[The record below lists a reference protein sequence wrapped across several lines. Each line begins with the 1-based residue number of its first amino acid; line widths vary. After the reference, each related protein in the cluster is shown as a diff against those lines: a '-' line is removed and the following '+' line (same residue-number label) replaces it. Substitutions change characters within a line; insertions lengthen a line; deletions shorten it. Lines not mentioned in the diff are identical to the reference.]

1 MSEAILLLRIEHHQ
15 TADLLDIFEEQ
26 LQFDDEI
33 DLVLIRS
40 IVEYFREYPDQCHH
54 PVEDLVF
61 RYIEKRQPDASVTVA
76 QILHDHKG
84 ISELTD
90 KLESILDSVI
100 AGSTTDSKEL
110 RTVAK
115 EFVDTYRSHMEAE
128 ERDFFPLALAVLQ
141 DNDWAEIG
149 YVLFDS
155 SDPLYNKGAE
165 NRFRSLR
172 QEIDR
177 RAVVSFRRGAL
188 LREAKT
194 LGQLTSVEAFNN
206 SMNKIHSEYRLV
218 EHPEGT
224 FGLEH
229 QGRTIIDIPKC
240 GPGRAAWCAYYYVAA
255 LTGPRM
261 HGQS

>member
-26 LQFDDEI
+26 LQLDVGI
-33 DLVLIRS
+33 DLDLIQS
-40 IVEYFREYPDQCHH
+40 IVEYFREYPDRCHH

-61 RYIEKRQPDASVTVA
+61 RYIEKRQPDASGSVA

-90 KLESILDSVI
+90 KLGTALDSVT
-100 AGSTTDSKEL
+100 AGSTTDSQAL
-110 RTVAK
+110 RTVAR

-128 ERDFFPLALAVLQ
+128 EREFFPLALAVLQ
-141 DNDWAEIG
+141 DNDWAEIE

-155 SDPLYNKGAE
+155 SDPLYNREAE
-165 NRFRSLR
+165 KRFRSLR

-188 LREAKT
+188 LREAQT

-206 SMNKIHSEYRLV
+206 LMNKIQSEYRLV
-218 EHPEGT
+218 EHPEGS

-229 QGRTIIDIPKC
+229 KGHTIIDIPKC
-240 GPGRAAWCAYYYVAA
+240 GPARAAWCAYYYVAA
-255 LTGPRM
+255 SKGPQS